1 MKKNQILNMVLKRG
15 SMRNDPGLLFN
26 LFLTGALENQCEN
39 IWLVEKKLNIKILP
53 DKRHETMGVG

>member
-15 SMRNDPGLLFN
+15 SMRKDPGLMFN

-39 IWLVEKKLNIKILP
+39 IWLVEKKLNIKNIA
-53 DKRHETMGVG
+53 